1 MESPGAEQLELLLAD
16 VLRLSAD
23 VVQDDLAMKDV
34 DTWDSLTHME
44 LIVTIE
50 TAFALDLSFDEIV
63 TMTTVGA
70 IKSVLVEKGV
80 VL

>member
-1 MESPGAEQLELLLAD
+1 MESPDAEQLELLLAD